1 MFRVYLGL
9 CWYPYLYDH
18 GTHGY
23 ERSMYEIDTS
33 DMRCTDCASTDLDT
47 QVFDSRGTRVI
58 EVTCAQCEVT
68 RTLAEGYDE

>member
-1 MFRVYLGL
+1 
-9 CWYPYLYDH
+9 
-18 GTHGY
+18 
-23 ERSMYEIDTS
+23 MYEIDTS

-68 RTLAEGYDE
+68 RTLVEGYDE